1 MPLWRT
7 GDSPSYE
14 RPLWVVLL
22 AALTSVGFEDSSMPF
37 PHRVN
42 GDGTVDS
49 ICDVCFATVGTSR
62 SEEDLASFEASHL
75 CEADRVAYYQTLEST
90 TYQRP
95 LRWRAEQG
103 Q

>member
-1 MPLWRT
+1 
-7 GDSPSYE
+7 
-14 RPLWVVLL
+14 
-22 AALTSVGFEDSSMPF
+22 MPF

-90 TYQRP
+90 ARRP
-95 LRWRAEQG
+95 PTSDHSDGALNRVSNIQNRR
-103 Q
+103 